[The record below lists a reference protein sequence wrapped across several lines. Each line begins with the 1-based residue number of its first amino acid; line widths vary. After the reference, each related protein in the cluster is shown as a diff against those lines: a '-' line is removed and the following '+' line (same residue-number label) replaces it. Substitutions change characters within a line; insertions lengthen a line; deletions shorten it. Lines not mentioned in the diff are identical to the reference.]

1 MIKRIFLK
9 QRMVK
14 QSAVKQSMV
23 KRAVAC
29 CFCAGTLMIG
39 LTGCGE
45 KDQPSETQEDQL
57 RIVEEEDIPE
67 EEPETE
73 TGKEEATEDALAE
86 SVYNEAYANAI
97 IAIIEEHK
105 LPDGQQAPVEE
116 GFDYEID
123 KNTFAVA
130 DVDEDGVKELVIVW
144 SNQCMAGMV
153 EYVYQYLPEED
164 DFHLEISEFP
174 GIVFRTGGFATADW
188 SHNQGYGEMWPY
200 TIYEY
205 DPAED
210 KYEVTGQVDSWNKA
224 VSATGYQ
231 GEPYPDDVDKEQA
244 GVVYDITYRDQYTGD
259 FRYSQSDYDDFYKA
273 VLSDKEPLEIKY
285 HKINYAQAEKLRIGE
300 LDPVITGKIVA
311 PQVGDFEVYDLPDG
325 KYQAGLQPDN
335 IYVNGDEVSASIE
348 IYQKEIYDIVDMNT
362 LEVGDGIILE
372 DELIRVKEVE
382 EKDGIIYV
390 NGGLEAG
397 GADFA
402 PLDEENCYVFRG
414 DSDSATYK
422 DYGMTYLVFDDNCL
436 IQDTSDR
443 ENPEETL
450 VPVDQFADYA
460 KERDLFMSC
469 YNTTIR
475 VENGKVVQ
483 MTIAFVP

>member
-210 KYEVTGQVDSWNKA
+210 RYEVTGQV
-224 VSATGYQ
+224 
-231 GEPYPDDVDKEQA
+231 E
-244 GVVYDITYRDQYTGD
+244 
-259 FRYSQSDYDDFYKA
+259 
-273 VLSDKEPLEIKY
+273 
-285 HKINYAQAEKLRIGE
+285 
-300 LDPVITGKIVA
+300 
-311 PQVGDFEVYDLPDG
+311 
-325 KYQAGLQPDN
+325 
-335 IYVNGDEVSASIE
+335 
-348 IYQKEIYDIVDMNT
+348 
-362 LEVGDGIILE
+362 
-372 DELIRVKEVE
+372 
-382 EKDGIIYV
+382 
-390 NGGLEAG
+390 
-397 GADFA
+397 
-402 PLDEENCYVFRG
+402 
-414 DSDSATYK
+414 
-422 DYGMTYLVFDDNCL
+422 
-436 IQDTSDR
+436 
-443 ENPEETL
+443 
-450 VPVDQFADYA
+450 
-460 KERDLFMSC
+460 
-469 YNTTIR
+469 
-475 VENGKVVQ
+475 
-483 MTIAFVP
+483 

>member
-164 DFHLEISEFP
+164 
-174 GIVFRTGGFATADW
+174 
-188 SHNQGYGEMWPY
+188 
-200 TIYEY
+200 
-205 DPAED
+205 
-210 KYEVTGQVDSWNKA
+210 
-224 VSATGYQ
+224 
-231 GEPYPDDVDKEQA
+231 
-244 GVVYDITYRDQYTGD
+244 
-259 FRYSQSDYDDFYKA
+259 
-273 VLSDKEPLEIKY
+273 
-285 HKINYAQAEKLRIGE
+285 
-300 LDPVITGKIVA
+300 
-311 PQVGDFEVYDLPDG
+311 
-325 KYQAGLQPDN
+325 
-335 IYVNGDEVSASIE
+335 
-348 IYQKEIYDIVDMNT
+348 
-362 LEVGDGIILE
+362 
-372 DELIRVKEVE
+372 
-382 EKDGIIYV
+382 
-390 NGGLEAG
+390 
-397 GADFA
+397 
-402 PLDEENCYVFRG
+402 
-414 DSDSATYK
+414 
-422 DYGMTYLVFDDNCL
+422 GM
-436 IQDTSDR
+436 
-443 ENPEETL
+443 
-450 VPVDQFADYA
+450 
-460 KERDLFMSC
+460 
-469 YNTTIR
+469 
-475 VENGKVVQ
+475 
-483 MTIAFVP
+483 FVM